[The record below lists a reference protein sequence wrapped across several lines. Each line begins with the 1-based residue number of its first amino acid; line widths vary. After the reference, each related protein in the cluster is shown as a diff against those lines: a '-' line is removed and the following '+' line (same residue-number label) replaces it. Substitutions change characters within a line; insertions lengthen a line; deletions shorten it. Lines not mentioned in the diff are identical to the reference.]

1 MELTEK
7 EMIELHHMYIGEINK
22 GGTGTTK
29 FLKFKGRNIEISVYK
44 PKSNHND
51 VDVEKYIKNIMKK
64 EIEPDG
70 PEIECLR
77 GDVKHLSDES
87 LMDCIELAKI
97 STEKIAPVILS
108 ILMEEFELRKSQRGS
123 ESWLDDVFG
132 GE

>member
-1 MELTEK
+1 MELTEE
-7 EMIELHHMYIGEINK
+7 EMIELHNAAISALYGDK
-22 GGTGTTK
+22 STTTK
-29 FLKFKGRNIEISVYK
+29 FINFHGKKIEISLYK
-44 PKSNHND
+44 PKDMNM
-51 VDVEKYIKNIMKK
+51 VESHIKNIMKK

-77 GDVKHLSDES
+77 RDVKHLGDES
-87 LMDCIELAKI
+87 LMDCIELAKL

-132 GE
+132 GDE